1 MQVHEVIENVKNL
14 PEDELRIFSKC
25 FEEFEQEIWC
35 DEFEKDVKNG
45 KLEKLAEQAI
55 KDFRAGRCQKL

>member
-14 PEDELRIFSKC
+14 AEDELRIFSKC

-45 KLEKLAEQAI
+45 KLEKLSE
-55 KDFRAGRCQKL
+55 

>member
-14 PEDELRIFSKC
+14 AEDELRIFSKC

>member
-14 PEDELRIFSKC
+14 PEDELRIFSEW